1 MIDFIKRFKKDKIRH
16 ELLLLKEKAIEAI
29 RNCSLYKDTILGSV
43 PPVQTIEVKV
53 KPVEV
58 KEPELPVVPA
68 PVEVPV
74 PIDPVKK
81 KPSRKKTSR
90 KRSK

>member
-1 MIDFIKRFKKDKIRH
+1 MIDFIKRFKKDKIQYD
-16 ELLLLKEKAIEAI
+16 LFVLKEKAIEAI
-29 RNCSLYKDTILGSV
+29 RNCSVYKDTILGSV
-43 PPVQTIEVKV
+43 PPVQTTEP

-58 KEPELPVVPA
+58 KEPEVLVVPA